1 MNSLTLKKQEVSV
14 CFTSI
19 FVVEFLVYFQP
30 EQNIFIQRKAHW
42 TLLKITENR
51 IMYRCITNG
60 DDDYEQNFPFFS
72 KKVVVW
78 MGRILLIK
86 IVI

>member
-30 EQNIFIQRKAHW
+30 EQNIFIQRKAH
-42 TLLKITENR
+42 
-51 IMYRCITNG
+51 
-60 DDDYEQNFPFFS
+60 
-72 KKVVVW
+72 
-78 MGRILLIK
+78 
-86 IVI
+86 